1 MAKAKAKH
9 CAIESLAR
17 KFMFS
22 SVGALLALFRFGYT
36 LPGALSLFDELLNED
51 LGEFGGLVIE
61 PFFAL
66 LSHQIFNRH

>member
-1 MAKAKAKH
+1 
-9 CAIESLAR
+9 
-17 KFMFS
+17 MFS